1 MKETGILILIFSGFI
16 WASCSGQSSQNKSQF
31 THADTLRGSVTP
43 ERAWWDVL
51 YYDISVKPNYNE
63 KSISGSNIIKFKVVK
78 AGKTLQIDFQQPMQI
93 KKIRWNEQALKYE
106 REGNVFLVTFPNLL
120 QAGNVEMPIRARRGE
135 S

>member
-1 MKETGILILIFSGFI
+1 MKEKGLLILIFSGFI
-16 WASCSGQSSQNKSQF
+16 WSSCSGQSSQNKAQF

-78 AGKTLQIDFQQPMQI
+78 AGKILQIDFQQPMQI
-93 KKIRWNEQALKYE
+93 KKIGWNEQALKYE

-120 QAGNVEMPIRARRGE
+120 QA
-135 S
+135 